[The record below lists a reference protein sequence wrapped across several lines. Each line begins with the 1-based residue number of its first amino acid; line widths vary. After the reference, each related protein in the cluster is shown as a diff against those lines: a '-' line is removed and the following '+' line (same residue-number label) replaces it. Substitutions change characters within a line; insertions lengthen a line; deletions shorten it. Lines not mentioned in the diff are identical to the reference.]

1 MARTVVKVTYSLAP
15 SVVDRLERLA
25 ETWQVSKSEAVSR
38 AIAAA
43 ADASPPPDEV
53 AESLAALRT
62 LQQSANVSEPIAAAW
77 ARDARAERHAGRQG
91 GT

>member
-43 ADASPPPDEV
+43 ADASPPPDAV

-77 ARDARAERHAGRQG
+77 ARDARAERQAGRQG